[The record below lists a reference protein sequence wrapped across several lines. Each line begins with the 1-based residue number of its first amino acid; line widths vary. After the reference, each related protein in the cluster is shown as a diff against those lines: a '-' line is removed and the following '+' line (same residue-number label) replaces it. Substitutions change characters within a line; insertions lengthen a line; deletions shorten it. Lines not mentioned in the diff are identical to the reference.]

1 LLIAGHGQR
10 NGRLVFDFAV
20 PGEGKRRIRI
30 GLSRRFPAA
39 IHKISTSDCH
49 VMFKSGE
56 PPGKV
61 FWLSSRVVYPASYF
75 VDALTPED
83 MK

>member
-1 LLIAGHGQR
+1 MASATAAPYSTSRFRAGASAE
-10 NGRLVFDFAV
+10 FASALAGGFL
-20 PGEGKRRIRI
+20 P
-30 GLSRRFPAA
+30 RFT
-39 IHKISTSDCH
+39 KISTSGCH

-75 VDALTPED
+75 VDALTRED